1 MKDQGPQIERRRNTR
16 VYVRG
21 PATVRGRLRDV
32 PGYVIAVS
40 ETALEI
46 RCQLRTAL
54 LAMAGASVEV
64 EMRLDGQTGESV
76 GWFVLHGRVAR
87 VRFDNQSLIIQIGAL
102 PRPLAA
108 LIERISESAV
118 PPVQAMIVDRESAR
132 RTRVAEAFRAEGCQ
146 VIEVATPI
154 EALHWLERGWRGT
167 DVFAV
172 ADTIPDTV
180 GVDLRAFLDTVSPDA
195 LVVALGG
202 PEWTPGRERLDPS
215 DADGI
220 LASHVRSLL
229 LGRSAA
235 THQVGAAGSLA
246 S

>member
-1 MKDQGPQIERRRNTR
+1 MKDQQQQIERRRRSR

-21 PATVRGRLRDV
+21 SATVRGRCREV
-32 PGYVIAVS
+32 PGYVLAVS
-40 ETALEI
+40 ETTLEI
-46 RCQLRTAL
+46 RCQLRSAL

-64 EMRLDGQTGESV
+64 EMRLDGQTGESA
-76 GWFVLHGRVAR
+76 GWFVLHGQVAR
-87 VRFDNQSLIIQIGAL
+87 VRFDTQSLIIQIRAL
-102 PRPLAA
+102 PRPLSA
-108 LIERISESAV
+108 LIERMRRSEV
-118 PPVQAMIVDRESAR
+118 PPIEAMIVDREVAR

-172 ADTIPDTV
+172 ADTIPKDV
-180 GVDLRAFLDTVSPDA
+180 GVDLRAFLDEVAPDA
-195 LVVALGG
+195 LVLALGD

-215 DADGI
+215 GGDGL

-229 LGRSAA
+229 LGRSNASQ
-235 THQVGAAGSLA
+235 QVARPLA

>member
-1 MKDQGPQIERRRNTR
+1 MKDQGPKLERRRRSR

-21 PATVRGRLRDV
+21 SATVRGRNREV

-40 ETALEI
+40 ETTLEI
-46 RCQLRTAL
+46 RCQPRSAL

-64 EMRLDGQTGESV
+64 EMRLDGQTGESA
-76 GWFVLHGRVAR
+76 GWFVLHGQVAR

-108 LIERISESAV
+108 LIERMSRSELR
-118 PPVQAMIVDRESAR
+118 PVEAMIVDREVAR
-132 RTRVAEAFRAEGCQ
+132 RTRVADAFRAEGCQ

-154 EALHWLERGWRGT
+154 EALHWLARGWRKT

-172 ADTIPDTV
+172 ADTIPDTI
-180 GVDLRAFLDTVSPDA
+180 GIDLRAYLDTEAPDA

-202 PEWTPGRERLDPS
+202 PEWTAGRERLDS
-215 DADGI
+215 SGGDEL

-229 LGRSAA
+229 LGRSDGVACP
-235 THQVGAAGSLA
+235 LA

>member
-1 MKDQGPQIERRRNTR
+1 MNEQGPQIERRRHAR

-21 PATVRGRLRDV
+21 PATVRGRRREV

-40 ETALEI
+40 ETTLEI
-46 RCQLRTAL
+46 RCQLRSAL
-54 LAMAGASVEV
+54 LAMVGASVEV
-64 EMRLDGQTGESV
+64 EMRLDGQIGEV
-76 GWFVLHGRVAR
+76 AGWFVLHGQVAR

-102 PRPLAA
+102 PRPLVA
-108 LIERISESAV
+108 LIERIRRSAV
-118 PPVQAMIVDRESAR
+118 PPVEAMIVDREVAR

-172 ADTIPDTV
+172 ADTIPDTI
-180 GVDLRAFLDTVSPDA
+180 GIDLRAFLDTSAPDA
-195 LVVALGG
+195 LVVSLGG

-215 DADGI
+215 VSDGL
-220 LASHVRSLL
+220 LASHVRALL
-229 LGRSAA
+229 LGRSDSI
-235 THQVGAAGSLA
+235 HQSRPLA